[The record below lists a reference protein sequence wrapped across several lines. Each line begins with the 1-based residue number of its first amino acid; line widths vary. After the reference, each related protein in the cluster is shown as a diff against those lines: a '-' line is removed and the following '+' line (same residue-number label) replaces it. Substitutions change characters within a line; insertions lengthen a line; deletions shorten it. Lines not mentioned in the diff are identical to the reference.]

1 MNPIILSRCYRVV
14 SALGMPACIVLQS
27 TAVTPAIS
35 TMNME
40 PRQTVRGCTKYLKC
54 EGVLSK
60 LPSLIPVSLS
70 LASAFLAD
78 DACEDG
84 P

>member
-1 MNPIILSRCYRVV
+1 
-14 SALGMPACIVLQS
+14 
-27 TAVTPAIS
+27 
-35 TMNME
+35 MNME

-60 LPSLIPVSLS
+60 LPSLSPVSLS